1 MNKRFFLLYL
11 LAELALAGVVIAET
25 TPSPPAQGQKR
36 QDASSTAQA
45 QKRQDA
51 ASPVQP
57 SKQRRDEGH
66 QAAPTQPA
74 PAQPAQDASKRPQRL
89 TPEERKELRQQI
101 NEAGQDLYPRKRTAP

>member
-11 LAELALAGVVIAET
+11 LAELALAGVVIAQT
-25 TPSPPAQGQKR
+25 APSPPAQGQKR
-36 QDASSTAQA
+36 QDT
-45 QKRQDA
+45 
-51 ASPVQP
+51 ASPAQP
-57 SKQRRDEGH
+57 SKQRRDDGQ

-101 NEAGQDLYPRKRTAP
+101 NEAGHDIYPRKRTAP

>member
-11 LAELALAGVVIAET
+11 LAELALAGVVIAQT

-36 QDASSTAQA
+36 QDT
-45 QKRQDA
+45 
-51 ASPVQP
+51 ASPAQP
-57 SKQRRDEGH
+57 SKQRRDDGQ

-101 NEAGQDLYPRKRTAP
+101 NEAGHDIYPRKRTAP

>member
-11 LAELALAGVVIAET
+11 LAELALAGVVIAQT
-25 TPSPPAQGQKR
+25 TPSAPAQGQKR
-36 QDASSTAQA
+36 QDT
-45 QKRQDA
+45 
-51 ASPVQP
+51 ASPAQP
-57 SKQRRDEGH
+57 SKQRRDDGQ

-101 NEAGQDLYPRKRTAP
+101 NEAGHDIYPRKRTAP

>member
-45 QKRQDA
+45 QKRQ
-51 ASPVQP
+51 
-57 SKQRRDEGH
+57 
-66 QAAPTQPA
+66 
-74 PAQPAQDASKRPQRL
+74 
-89 TPEERKELRQQI
+89 
-101 NEAGQDLYPRKRTAP
+101 